1 MTTKGLPG
9 EVVFPLKGDVDVLR
23 ELRRLRDGRL
33 LEPSQSPASNRAVP
47 LRTVIEDSWKR
58 ASAAGVSP
66 TLRCVDVQKAP
77 TLDRR
82 VIAAAA
88 PILRKLVDEVAD
100 NRAAVIFS
108 DSSGA
113 IVESLGDKAVLRALD
128 RAGAAPGHLLAED
141 AAGTNGIGTALHA
154 GCGIQ
159 VVGAEHFIEAFQMFS
174 CTCFPVR
181 DPFTGEICASLDV
194 TVRAIDHRPDIYE
207 YVRTAAIKIEESLHA
222 LLIADQMS
230 LIQHYLAITTQGD
243 VAVLATNGETIVA
256 NRRALNLLQGMDR
269 EIVINRLFAEGSQPD
284 VGEIVELETRGALK
298 LIVRIQRVVDE
309 YGKRGVVAILEP
321 HIKLGK
327 ATTAMP
333 ASATPPLPELIGRS
347 PAFVAAVA
355 KARRSASEPGLLLI
369 AGEPGTG
376 KATLAITV
384 GAQSA
389 LTMTVVDAITGI
401 TQTYTAAPFGHQN
414 VSSSSRLQYAV
425 TVILRLEKLREEDVA
440 SCPAVKKALQ
450 KEGLVIATTRSPSR
464 ILPALR
470 KAASAV
476 ICLPRLEERTDDI
489 PRLAQWYL
497 LNRQRRLTIDQDAL
511 ALLQRM
517 NYEENVRSL
526 FSVLEAAAEK
536 ARGFRV
542 TRDDII
548 AVVGDN
554 VPTRRG
560 MIEELSVRAVRDAL
574 AMTGGN
580 RSAAARVLGISRATL
595 YRWLKHFGEDLG
607 AAPAP

>member
-1 MTTKGLPG
+1 MSAQQAPG
-9 EVVFPLKGDVDVLR
+9 EFVFPLKGDIDVLR
-23 ELRRLRDGRL
+23 ELHRLRECRL
-33 LEPSQSPASNRAVP
+33 LKASSPPASNEAVP
-47 LRTVIEDSWKR
+47 FRKVIEDSWKR
-58 ASAAGVSP
+58 ASAAGVAP
-66 TLRCVDVQKAP
+66 TLRRVDVQRTP
-77 TLDRR
+77 TVDRR
-82 VIAAAA
+82 VMAAAA
-88 PILRKLVDEVAD
+88 PILRKLADEVAD
-100 NRAAVIFS
+100 NHAAVIFT
-108 DSSGA
+108 DPSGA
-113 IVESLGDKAVLRALD
+113 ILESLGDKSVLRALD

-141 AAGTNGIGTALHA
+141 AAGTNGIGTALSA

-159 VVGAEHFIEAFQMFS
+159 VVGAEHFVEAFQLFS

-181 DPFTGEICASLDV
+181 DPFTGEVCASLDV

-207 YVRTAAIKIEESLHA
+207 YVRTAATKIEESLHA

-230 LIQHYLAITTQGD
+230 LIQHYLTITTQGD
-243 VAVLATNGETIVA
+243 LAVFATNGETLVA
-256 NRRALNLLQGMDR
+256 NRRAINLLQGTDR
-269 EIVINRLFAEGSQPD
+269 DVVLNRLFAEGSQPNA
-284 VGEIVELETRGALK
+284 GEIVELETRGALK

-309 YGKRGVVAILEP
+309 YGKRGVVATLEP
-321 HIKLGK
+321 QLKLGK
-327 ATTAMP
+327 STTATP

-384 GAQSA
+384 GAQA
-389 LTMTVVDAITGI
+389 ARTMTVVDAITGI
-401 TQTYTAAPFGHQN
+401 TQTYSAAPSGHQN
-414 VSSSSRLQYAV
+414 GASSSRLQDSV
-425 TVILRLEKLREEDVA
+425 TVILHLENVREEDVV
-440 SCPAVKKALQ
+440 SCPAVQRALQ
-450 KEGLVIATTRSPSR
+450 KQGLVIATTSSASR
-464 ILPALR
+464 VLPALR
-470 KAASAV
+470 KATSAV

-548 AVVGDN
+548 AVVGGK

-560 MIEELSVRAVRDAL
+560 MMEELSVRAVRDAL

-595 YRWLKHFGEDLG
+595 YRWLEHFGEDLG
-607 AAPAP
+607 ATPAP